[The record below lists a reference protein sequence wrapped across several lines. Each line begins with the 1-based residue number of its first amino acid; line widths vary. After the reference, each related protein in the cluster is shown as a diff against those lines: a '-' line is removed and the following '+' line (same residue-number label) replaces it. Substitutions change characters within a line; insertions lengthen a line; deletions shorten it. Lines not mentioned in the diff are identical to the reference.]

1 MVDDA
6 RAKGNRASLKNM
18 KAHIFGLV
26 FGLVVLALGL
36 TSCSSTEKAVSGG
49 GMDPSKWN
57 KESPASY
64 KARFETTA
72 GAFTVQVQ
80 REWAPIGADRFYNL
94 VASGYFNGARFFR
107 VVPGFVV
114 QFGLSA
120 DPKVSAAW
128 KMTNLQDDPVRR
140 SNGRGFLTF
149 ATSGPNSR
157 TTQLFINL
165 GNNLSLDQQGFS
177 PFGLVTEGM
186 EAVDKITAEYG
197 ESPQQPEIEQKG
209 EAYLEQSFPKLDK
222 ITKATIQ

>member
-1 MVDDA
+1 
-6 RAKGNRASLKNM
+6 M
-18 KAHIFGLV
+18 KAYLLGLV
-26 FGLVVLALGL
+26 MLAVGL
-36 TSCSSTEKAVSGG
+36 TSCSNTEKATSGG
-49 GMDPSKWN
+49 AMDPSNWK

-72 GAFTVQVQ
+72 GAFTVEVQ

-94 VASGYFNGARFFR
+94 VQSGYFNGARFFR

-114 QFGLSA
+114 QFGLNP
-120 DPKVSAAW
+120 DPKVSGAW
-128 KMTNLQDDPVRR
+128 KNTNLQDDAVRR

-149 ATSGPNSR
+149 ATAGPNTR

-186 EAVDKITAEYG
+186 EVVDKINAEYG
-197 ESPQQPEIEQKG
+197 ESPQQPTIEAEG
-209 EAYLEQSFPKLDK
+209 EAYLAQNFPKLDK

>member
-1 MVDDA
+1 
-6 RAKGNRASLKNM
+6 M
-18 KAHIFGLV
+18 KAHV
-26 FGLVVLALGL
+26 FGLLFGLAVLTLGVS
-36 TSCSSTEKAVSGG
+36 SCSRTEKAVSGG
-49 GMDPSKWN
+49 GMDPAKWN

-64 KARFETTA
+64 KARFETTV

-114 QFGLSA
+114 QFGLNA
-120 DPKVSAAW
+120 DPSVSSAW
-128 KMTNLQDDPVRR
+128 KMTKLQDDPVRR

-165 GNNLSLDQQGFS
+165 KDNLQLDQMGFS

-186 EAVDKITAEYG
+186 DVVDKITAEYG
-197 ESPQQPEIEQKG
+197 ENPQQPEIEQKG

-222 ITKATIQ
+222 ITKATVQ

>member
-1 MVDDA
+1 MRV
-6 RAKGNRASLKNM
+6 
-18 KAHIFGLV
+18 HWI
-26 FGLVVLALGL
+26 GL
-36 TSCSSTEKAVSGG
+36 TTLLFVLGGCSSTEKGATGG
-49 GMDPSKWN
+49 AIDVAKWN
-57 KESPASY
+57 QQSPASFN
-64 KARFETTA
+64 ARFETTA

-114 QFGLSA
+114 QFGLNA
-120 DPKVSAAW
+120 DPQVTAAW
-128 KMTNLQDDPVRR
+128 KANLQDDPVRR

-149 ATSGPNSR
+149 ATAGPNTR

-165 GNNLSLDQQGFS
+165 KDNLQLDQMGFS

-186 EAVDKITAEYG
+186 DVVEKINAEYG

-209 EAYLEQSFPKLDK
+209 EAYLAASFPKLDK

>member
-1 MVDDA
+1 MVDDPGGK
-6 RAKGNRASLKNM
+6 RNRASLKKM
-18 KAHIFGLV
+18 KAHLLGLM
-26 FGLVVLALGL
+26 VLAMGL
-36 TSCSSTEKAVSGG
+36 TSCSSTEKAATGG
-49 GMDPSKWN
+49 GAIDPAKWN
-57 KESPASY
+57 KESPPGY

-114 QFGLSA
+114 QFGLSP
-120 DPKVSAAW
+120 DPKVSSAW
-128 KMTNLQDDPVRR
+128 KLTSLQDDPVRR

-149 ATSGPNSR
+149 ATSGTNSR

-165 GNNLSLDQQGFS
+165 GDNLRLDQMGFS

>member
-1 MVDDA
+1 M
-6 RAKGNRASLKNM
+6 LT
-18 KAHIFGLV
+18 F
-26 FGLVVLALGL
+26 GL
-36 TSCSSTEKAVSGG
+36 TSCSSEKAISGG
-49 GMDPSKWN
+49 AMDPSNWK
-57 KESPASY
+57 KESLASY

-72 GAFTVQVQ
+72 GAFTVEVQ

-94 VASGYFNGARFFR
+94 VQSGYFNGARFFR

-114 QFGLSA
+114 QFGLNP

-128 KMTNLQDDPVRR
+128 KSTNLQDDAVRR

-149 ATSGPNSR
+149 ATAGPNTR

-186 EAVDKITAEYG
+186 EVVDKINAEYG
-197 ESPQQPEIEQKG
+197 ESPQQPTIEAEG
-209 EAYLEQSFPKLDK
+209 EAYLAQNFPKLDK
-222 ITKATIQ
+222 ITRATIQ